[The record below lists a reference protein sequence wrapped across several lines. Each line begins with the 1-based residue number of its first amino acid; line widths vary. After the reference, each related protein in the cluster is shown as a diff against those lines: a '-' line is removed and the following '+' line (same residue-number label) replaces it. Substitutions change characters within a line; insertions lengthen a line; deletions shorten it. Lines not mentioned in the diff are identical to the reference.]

1 MEWINGKIYANTY
14 QFNKDIVLIID
25 PETGLVE
32 GVVDFNDLKKNLENH
47 PKIDV
52 LNGIAYNKKS
62 KTIFMTGK
70 NWNKLFEL
78 QIIEKKNIS
87 KQ

>member
-78 QIIEKKNIS
+78 QIIEK
-87 KQ
+87 

>member
-14 QFNKDIVLIID
+14 QFNKDIVLIIN
-25 PETGLVE
+25 PETGSVE
-32 GVVDFNDLKKNLENH
+32 GVVDLNGLKKKVKNH

-52 LNGIAYNKKS
+52 LNGIAYNKSS

-78 QIIEKKNIS
+78 QIIEKNNIS
-87 KQ
+87 KP

>member
-32 GVVDFNDLKKNLENH
+32 GVVDFNGLKENLKKH

-52 LNGIAYNKKS
+52 LNGIAYNKNS
-62 KTIFMTGK
+62 ETIFMTGK
-70 NWNKLFEL
+70 NWNKLYEL

-87 KQ
+87 KP